1 MFQFPIPSLDMP
13 AVMPMLLVALT
24 GLVALLIEMFS
35 PKRNNNLIVVASI
48 LGLGLA
54 LVALIAGY
62 GPNAYTTMGDT
73 VTRDPLGAAL
83 QTILVVGTMLIILV
97 SEPYLREKRIPF
109 AEFYPLVLWST
120 TGGMLMVGTNHLLL
134 IFLGL
139 EILSIAIYVMAGMS
153 RGEARSG
160 ESALKYFLLGSFASS
175 FLLYGIAMVYGATG
189 SLQLDM
195 VMPAWI
201 HHAGL
206 ARPLLLIG
214 LGMMLVGL
222 SFKCSFAPFHQWTPD
237 VYQGAPTNVTA
248 FMATASKVAAFGALW
263 RILEAFHIAF
273 DLWAPVVGGLAVL
286 TMIVGNL
293 AALGQ
298 RDVKRIFGYS
308 SVAQAGYV
316 LVAIIAHAKRPDI
329 VTAQA
334 FIFFLISYVLTTIG
348 AFAVLML
355 NARNGEEPTTLDDLR
370 GLSRRSP
377 LAAGALAFFALSLI
391 GLPPLG
397 GFVGKFLI
405 LGDALRSGMPSLA
418 IVLGLTSA
426 VSVVYYLRLA
436 RAPFAGDEATTAPA
450 PVATALRGSIVLC
463 GVGVLAI
470 VFFAAPLFNAMSLG
484 TDQQPRIVISRDGK
498 VADPA
503 TITR

>member
-1 MFQFPIPSLDMP
+1 MFQFPIPILDMP
-13 AVMPMLLVALT
+13 VVMPMLLVALT

-35 PKRNNNLIVVASI
+35 PKRNNNLIVVAS
-48 LGLGLA
+48 LSGLGLA
-54 LVALIAGY
+54 LLSLAMGY
-62 GPNAYTTMGDT
+62 GPNSYDAMGNT
-73 VTRDPLGAAL
+73 LARDPIGSAL
-83 QTILVVGTMLIILV
+83 QSILVVGTMLIVLV

-120 TGGMLMVGTNHLLL
+120 AGGMLMVGTNHLLL

-153 RGEARSG
+153 RGEAKSG

-189 SLQLDM
+189 SLNLDM
-195 VMPAWI
+195 IGPAWV
-201 HHAGL
+201 HHAGM

-248 FMATASKVAAFGALW
+248 FMATASKVAAFGVLW
-263 RILEAFHIAF
+263 RILGAFSYSF
-273 DLWAPVVGGLAVL
+273 DLWAPVLGGLAIL
-286 TMIVGNL
+286 TMVVGNL

-316 LVAIIAHAKRPDI
+316 LVAIIAHAKRPDL
-329 VTAQA
+329 VGSQA
-334 FIFFLISYVLTTIG
+334 FVFFLISYVLTTIG

-355 NARNGEEPTTLDDLR
+355 NARDGQEPTSLDDLR
-370 GLSRRSP
+370 GLSKRSP

-405 LGDALRSGMPSLA
+405 LGDTLRSGMPSLA
-418 IVLGLTSA
+418 IVLALCSA
-426 VSVVYYLRLA
+426 LSVVYYLRLA
-436 RAPFAGDEATTAPA
+436 RAPFASDETGTASTA
-450 PVATALRGSIVLC
+450 PVAAALRGSIVVC
-463 GVGVLAI
+463 GLGVLLI
-470 VFFAAPLFNAMSLG
+470 VFFAAPLFQAMSLF
-484 TDQQPRIVISRDGK
+484 PSISPVVTSR
-498 VADPA
+498 
-503 TITR
+503 R